1 MSQSKAL
8 DSALT
13 TIRLKESFAYLP
25 LATTASSMAT
35 QTNGLSRYS
44 NTVRDEP
51 DNVFLR
57 VEGPVTPVTS
67 SLDPPPTLRHIPPSP
82 EAYSGLSRMPDAET
96 DHLYLGLTGS
106 AVQRRRGSGDT
117 TTSHQSAD
125 SGPLLSDSDNGSQS
139 HSELPGVKST
149 AHGERSSSS
158 RHRPSDSKS
167 GGLSAMGFFR
177 RKRDRTASK
186 GEAEI
191 IVSAPFSPPES
202 MPPEGY
208 ALQEGTES
216 SFDNSD
222 RTSKEDTGRPSLSLG
237 RTSLRRKAST
247 SKSLAKTKQGLD
259 RLALGIEHA
268 FSTKQRSSHD
278 HDASDQ
284 EGDYNSADSRIP
296 RAEAEGTLYNGY
308 EFPTTNGEN
317 TRNGLSTTI
326 NQMHIVSPLPPV
338 SQAIAR
344 RNSTH
349 LLQEMSK
356 TGTANG
362 DTKRMVIKVPSRDD
376 ETRNFVSPNV
386 SPKLQSAG
394 ISSDHSHGHGGNTAR
409 EALSMRHPK
418 MPTSET
424 FNTGISGPRLLSYG
438 SPFEQSLPDTRDD
451 TKVGVSSMHTIE
463 KQGSRRERPVPM
475 AISSDNE
482 SGGPSG
488 TRHSRNRT
496 LAVAPSALAPLRS
509 DGFATVVP
517 PERTSSRTKAE
528 QLDGSV
534 TLGRSRSR
542 TLTVPKQSQID
553 SASDPA
559 PSDWEQSRHRRR
571 SNQQERKLD
580 LQTGLD
586 NDDQSA
592 STSRR
597 HLGST
602 NDSKNGN
609 ASYQSGSDAP
619 GFVDVTKGHRS
630 SKRMLVDSS
639 RDKENRSDREA
650 ETANGSASSRKDR
663 NASEAVRKKRSSEGK
678 PSRSGKERDKE
689 KESRS
694 ARKDGKREK
703 TFVLPNADVTVSSRM
718 SECKVERNSAAKAD

>member
-1 MSQSKAL
+1 MSGPSRFPNPVKD
-8 DSALT
+8 DS
-13 TIRLKESFAYLP
+13 
-25 LATTASSMAT
+25 
-35 QTNGLSRYS
+35 
-44 NTVRDEP
+44 
-51 DNVFLR
+51 DNPFLR
-57 VEGPVTPVTS
+57 VEVPITPVTG

-82 EAYSGLSRMPDAET
+82 ETHSGLTRMPDAET

-106 AVQRRRGSGDT
+106 AVPRRRGSGDT
-117 TTSHQSAD
+117 TISHQSGE
-125 SGPLLSDSDNGSQS
+125 SGPLQSDSDNGSHS
-139 HSELPGVKST
+139 HPEAAGLKS
-149 AHGERSSSS
+149 GESVERRSSS
-158 RHRPSDSKS
+158 RHRPSESKS

-186 GEAEI
+186 GETEI
-191 IVSAPFSPPES
+191 SISAPFSPPES
-202 MPPEGY
+202 FPPEGY

-222 RTSKEDTGRPSLSLG
+222 RMSKEDTGRPSLSLG
-237 RTSLRRKAST
+237 RNSLRRKAST

-268 FSTKQRSSHD
+268 FSAKQRPSHD
-278 HDASDQ
+278 RDASDQ
-284 EGDYNSADSRIP
+284 EGGYNSADSRTP
-296 RAEAEGTLYNGY
+296 GAEAESTNYNGY
-308 EFPTTNGEN
+308 EFPTTNGDI
-317 TRNGLSTTI
+317 TRNGLSTMI

-338 SQAIAR
+338 SQDIAR

-356 TGTANG
+356 SGAPSG
-362 DTKRMVIKVPSRDD
+362 DTKRMVINVPSRDD

-394 ISSDHSHGHGGNTAR
+394 ISSDYSHGHGGNSAVPV
-409 EALSMRHPK
+409 RHPT

-438 SPFEQSLPDTRDD
+438 SPRKQSLPGTRADLEVRASVLHTTD
-451 TKVGVSSMHTIE
+451 KQVS
-463 KQGSRRERPVPM
+463 GRERPVPM

-482 SGGPSG
+482 LSGPNG

-496 LAVAPSALAPLRS
+496 LAVAPSAVAPLQD
-509 DGFATVVP
+509 DGLATVVP
-517 PERTSSRTKAE
+517 PERTSSRTKAD

-542 TLTVPKQSQID
+542 TLTVPKRSQID
-553 SASDPA
+553 SASDAA

-571 SNQQERKLD
+571 SSQQGRKVES
-580 LQTGLD
+580 QTGLETD
-586 NDDQSA
+586 EYSA

-602 NDSKNGN
+602 NDTKNGN
-609 ASYQSGSDAP
+609 SSYQSGSDAP
-619 GFVDVTKGHRS
+619 GFDNAARSHRS
-630 SKRMLVDSS
+630 SKRVPVDSS

-650 ETANGSASSRKDR
+650 DTANGSTNPRKDR

-689 KESRS
+689 KEGRS
-694 ARKDGKREK
+694 TRKDGKREK
-703 TFVLPNADVTVSSRM
+703 TFVLPSADVAVSSRM
-718 SECKVERNSAAKAD
+718 SKCRT